1 LTELI
6 RFHEKVRKHF
16 LLQNLAKYQKK
27 KASLSH
33 LFFEKNLEK
42 NILTPNYKLFP
53 QKYKKQKKQKKQTT
67 TAKLY
72 SLSSQP
78 VRKKRINLDITSV
91 FYDHSV

>member
-27 KASLSH
+27 KAWVSH
-33 LFFEKNLEK
+33 LFFETNLAK
-42 NILTPNYKLFP
+42 NILTPDYKLFSA
-53 QKYKKQKKQKKQTT
+53 KEERKKKKKKTS
-67 TAKLY
+67 AKLY

-78 VRKKRINLDITSV
+78 VRKN
-91 FYDHSV
+91 